1 MNVVILVQ
9 KEISGLLGEEAVYFT
24 MMRHPVEAVISLY
37 DKHVPNK
44 IMSLEDLLQK
54 LMKGEQDEVFQY
66 GFETD

>member
-1 MNVVILVQ
+1 
-9 KEISGLLGEEAVYFT
+9 